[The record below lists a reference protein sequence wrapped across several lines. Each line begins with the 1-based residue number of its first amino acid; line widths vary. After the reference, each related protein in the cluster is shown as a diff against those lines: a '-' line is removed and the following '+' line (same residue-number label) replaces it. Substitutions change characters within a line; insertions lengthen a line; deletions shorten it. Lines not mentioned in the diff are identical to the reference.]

1 MRLAR
6 FLAVLFLVGIPG
18 LQAGVIVNEVLYHPP
33 EDDDSLQFIELQNP
47 DKNPV
52 SLRGWKFTKG
62 IQLTLP
68 EVTLAPGEFGVVCRN
83 TTALQRA
90 FGTNVPILG
99 EFRGKLKHGG
109 ERIELTDAS
118 GRVVDSLKFDDRA
131 PWPTGADGNGSSLER
146 ITPFAGS
153 EDPHNWAAALPTDRQ
168 RVSASPGKTNSVHA
182 PGLPP
187 VIEEVRFQPPAPNVP
202 TAVTA
207 VLRPEVPIQVVEL
220 RYQSFADTPGAS
232 ETVVAM
238 KPTGTRGIFAAEI
251 PAQPSGRLLRFRI
264 RAVGTN
270 GIPRFEPAPGEPCPT
285 YSAYLMANT
294 NRLTVPSAI
303 LLPIGPKEAPGSSL
317 RHRTRGGTPPVVRGQ
332 SAFIYFP
339 TNGAPVQTFDH
350 IRLTPRAGGWKVRL
364 HKDRALDEMTTL
376 NLVYEHQP
384 RWVLSEPLGYEL
396 FRKSGIPTPKT
407 GHLRLWLQGRPM
419 GYHLMVEQPNASF
432 LRRNQR
438 DTDGNLY
445 KLLWYGRDLVGQH
458 EKKNNPETGHTDLV
472 ALVRSLQSGDSA
484 AQWEL
489 IQREFNVDE
498 LCNYFAVGMCIQN
511 WDGFFNNYFAYHAPG
526 KAGKWEMFPWD
537 LDKTW
542 GDYDGASSEFDW
554 YEMPLTYGMK
564 GDQEPGG
571 RFNLFRQR
579 NSPWGATAWWRPGGY
594 FSSPLLANPEFRR
607 QFLKRLRVLC
617 DTVFT
622 EKEFLPVIDSLERRL
637 EPEVRYRA
645 TIEGEDPG
653 AAAAAFHDRMESFRR
668 QLKHRRAFIL
678 QELGR
683 ESGGK

>member
-1 MRLAR
+1 MRFARIPAALALLG
-6 FLAVLFLVGIPG
+6 FSS
-18 LQAGVIVNEVLYHPP
+18 LQAGVIVNEILYHAP
-33 EDDDSLQFIELQNP
+33 EDNDALQFIELHNP
-47 DKNPV
+47 DKDPV
-52 SLRGWKFTKG
+52 SLRGWKFTQG
-62 IQLTLP
+62 IQLSLP
-68 EVTLAPGEFGVVCRN
+68 DVTLAPGEFGVICRS
-83 TTALQRA
+83 TAALHRA
-90 FGTNVPILG
+90 FGTNVPVLA

-109 ERIELTDAS
+109 ERIELTDAG

-131 PWPTGADGNGSSLER
+131 PWPAGADGNGSSLER
-146 ITPFAGS
+146 ITPLAGS
-153 EDPHNWAAALPTDRQ
+153 EEPHNWAAAIPVDRQ

-187 VIEEVRFQPPAPNVP
+187 VIEEVRFQTPAPNVP
-202 TAVTA
+202 TPITA
-207 VLRPEVPIQVVEL
+207 VLRAEVPVQRVEI
-220 RYQSFADTPGAS
+220 RFESFTNTPGES

-238 KPTGTRGIFAAEI
+238 KPTGTRGTFTAEI
-251 PAQPSGRLLRFRI
+251 PAQPSGRLLRFRV
-264 RAVGTN
+264 RAVDTHGTQ
-270 GIPRFEPAPGEPCPT
+270 RFEPAPGEPCPT
-285 YSAYLMANT
+285 YSAYLLANT

-303 LLPIGPKEAPGSSL
+303 LLPIGPKESQGSSL
-317 RHRTRGGTPPVVRGQ
+317 RYRPRRGTSPAVRGQ
-332 SAFIYFP
+332 SAFVYFP

-364 HKDRALDEMTTL
+364 HKDRPLDDITTL

-438 DTDGNLY
+438 DPDGNLY
-445 KLLWYGRDLVGQH
+445 KLLWYGGDLIGQH

-472 ALVRSLQSGDSA
+472 TLVRSLQSGDPG

-489 IQREFNVDE
+489 IQREFNVEE
-498 LCNYFAVGMCIQN
+498 LCTYFAVGMCIQN
-511 WDGFFNNYFAYHAPG
+511 WDGFFNNYFVFHAPG
-526 KAGKWEMFPWD
+526 KAGKWEMIPWD

-542 GDYDGASSEFDW
+542 GDYDGASPEFDW

-571 RFNLFRQR
+571 QFSLFRQR

-645 TIEGEDPG
+645 ALEGEDPG
-653 AAAAAFHDRMESFRR
+653 AAAAAFRERMESFRR
-668 QLKHRRAFIL
+668 QLKHRRAFLL

-683 ESGGK
+683 DSGGK